1 MTEKRNQVQKSA
13 EKCRQMQANAGKRRQ
28 VIDQEELLSAG
39 ALVRG
44 KLVNQWDNEREVN
57 LMSKALR
64 KQEPLPEPRE
74 TLTDSIVRLERATEA
89 MMAYIGYLT
98 TEVMKERAATFPNQ
112 AKIDALEE
120 QRQIVLAD
128 RKAIMPDDM
137 RLIAKALY
145 VYAPIMKA
153 LDA

>member
-1 MTEKRNQVQKSA
+1 
-13 EKCRQMQANAGKRRQ
+13 
-28 VIDQEELLSAG
+28 
-39 ALVRG
+39 
-44 KLVNQWDNEREVN
+44 
-57 LMSKALR
+57 MSKALR